1 MAEKQSFMPTLMND
15 QFLLSLIAGI
25 FVGGVSGYLGSLMLT
40 KRMALV
46 GDALGHVALPGM
58 GLALLLH
65 QNVSIGAFVFL
76 FLGILI
82 VWAFEVRTFLPTEL
96 LVGVVF
102 VTSLAVGFLIT
113 PEPELLEALFGDITR
128 VSLRAAIAAV
138 ILSVGTFFLLRRIYK
153 ELLLANISRD
163 LAKVQGIRIKANN
176 FLFLLSIAIVV
187 ALGIR
192 VTGSLLVGSLVII
205 PAAIARN
212 ISASLRGYAWWS
224 VFFGI
229 FGSVVGLFL
238 YRRTGLPAGPLI
250 IMVSAGCFLASLF
263 FRRQG

>member
-1 MAEKQSFMPTLMND
+1 MND
-15 QFLLSLIAGI
+15 QFFLSLLAGV

-40 KRMALV
+40 KRMVLV

-65 QNVSIGAFVFL
+65 QNVSIGAFIFL
-76 FLGILI
+76 FLGILC
-82 VWAFEVRTFLPTEL
+82 VWAFEVRTLLPTEL

-102 VTSLAVGFLIT
+102 VVSLAIGFLIT

-128 VSLRAAIAAV
+128 VSLRAAIASV
-138 ILSVGTFFLLRRIYK
+138 VLSVGVFLLLKKIYPQ
-153 ELLLANISRD
+153 LLLANISKD
-163 LAKVQGIRIKANN
+163 LAKVQGIRIKAND
-176 FLFLLSIAIVV
+176 FLFLLAIAIVV

-212 ISASLRGYAWWS
+212 MSRNLRGYTVWS
-224 VFFGI
+224 VI
-229 FGSVVGLFL
+229 FGVVCSLIGLLL

-250 IMVSAGCFLASLF
+250 ILVSGAFFLLSLA
-263 FRRQG
+263 FRRQN

>member
-1 MAEKQSFMPTLMND
+1 MLTVMND
-15 QFLLSLIAGI
+15 QFFLSLIAGI
-25 FVGGVSGYLGSLMLT
+25 FVGGVSGYLGSLMIT

-58 GLALLLH
+58 GLAILLH
-65 QNVSIGAFVFL
+65 QNVSLGAFIFL
-76 FLGILI
+76 FFGILI

-102 VTSLAVGFLIT
+102 VVSLAIGFLIT
-113 PEPELLEALFGDITR
+113 PEPELLEALFGDISR
-128 VSLRAAIAAV
+128 VSLRATIAAV
-138 ILSVGTFFLLRRIYK
+138 VLSLGTFLLLHRIYG
-153 ELLLANISRD
+153 ELLLANISKD
-163 LAKVQGIRIKANN
+163 LAKVQGVRVKVNN

-212 ISASLRGYAWWS
+212 ISGSLRGYVWWS
-224 VFFGI
+224 VFFGV

-238 YRRTGLPAGPLI
+238 YRQIGLPAGPLI
-250 IMVSAGCFLASLF
+250 ILVSGACFLISLF
-263 FRRQG
+263 FRRQS

>member
-1 MAEKQSFMPTLMND
+1 MLTLMSN
-15 QFLLSLIAGI
+15 QFLLSLIAGV
-25 FVGGVSGYLGSLMLT
+25 FVGGVSGYLGSLMIT

-76 FLGILI
+76 FFGVLI
-82 VWAFEVRTFLPTEL
+82 IWAFEVRTFLPTEL

-102 VTSLAVGFLIT
+102 VVSLAIGFLIT

-128 VSLRAAIAAV
+128 VSLRAVSAAV
-138 ILSVGTFFLLRRIYK
+138 ILSLGTFFLLQRIYSD
-153 ELLLANISRD
+153 LLLANISKD
-163 LAKVQGIRIKANN
+163 LAKVQGIRVKMNN

-192 VTGSLLVGSLVII
+192 ITGSLLVGSLVII

-212 ISASLRGYAWWS
+212 ISGSLHGYVWWS
-224 VFFGI
+224 IFFGV
-229 FGSVVGLFL
+229 FGSVIGLFL
-238 YRRTGLPAGPLI
+238 YRETGLPAGPLI
-250 IMVSAGCFLASLF
+250 ILVSGVCFLLSLF
-263 FRRQG
+263 FRRQS

>member
-1 MAEKQSFMPTLMND
+1 MND
-15 QFLLSLIAGI
+15 QFFLSLLAGV
-25 FVGGVSGYLGSLMLT
+25 FVGGISGYLGSLMLT

-58 GLALLLH
+58 GLAILLH

-76 FLGILI
+76 FLGILC
-82 VWAFEVRTFLPTEL
+82 VWAFEVRTLLPTEL
-96 LVGVVF
+96 LVGIVF
-102 VTSLAVGFLIT
+102 VVSLAVGFLIT

-128 VSLRAAIAAV
+128 VSLRAALASV
-138 ILSVGTFFLLRRIYK
+138 ILSIGVFFLLKKIYPQ
-153 ELLLANISRD
+153 LLLANISRD
-163 LAKVQGIRIKANN
+163 LAKVQGIKIKAND
-176 FLFLLSIAIVV
+176 FLFLFSIAVVV

-212 ISASLRGYAWWS
+212 VSRSLRGYTVWS
-224 VFFGI
+224 IACGVG
-229 FGSVVGLFL
+229 GSIVGLFL

-250 IMVSAGCFLASLF
+250 ILLSGAVFLLSLA

>member
-1 MAEKQSFMPTLMND
+1 MLTLMND
-15 QFLLSLIAGI
+15 QFFLSLIAGVC
-25 FVGGVSGYLGSLMLT
+25 VGGVSGYLGSLMLT

-46 GDALGHVALPGM
+46 GDALGHVALPGI
-58 GLALLLH
+58 GLALLFH
-65 QNVSIGAFVFL
+65 QNVSLGAFIFL
-76 FLGILI
+76 FFGVFII
-82 VWAFEVRTFLPTEL
+82 WAFEVRTFLPTEL

-113 PEPELLEALFGDITR
+113 PEPELLEALFGDISR
-128 VSLRAAIAAV
+128 VSFRAAVVAGV
-138 ILSVGTFFLLRRIYK
+138 LSLGIFFLLQRIYS
-153 ELLLANISRD
+153 ELLLANISKD
-163 LAKVQGIRIKANN
+163 LAKVQGISVKANN

-212 ISASLRGYAWWS
+212 VSRNLREYIWMS

-229 FGSVVGLFL
+229 VCTVIGLFL
-238 YRRTGLPAGPLI
+238 YRQTSLPAGPLI
-250 IMVSAGCFLASLF
+250 ILVSGTCFLASLF
-263 FRRQG
+263 FRRQD

>member
-1 MAEKQSFMPTLMND
+1 MLTVMND
-15 QFLLSLIAGI
+15 QFFLSLIAGI
-25 FVGGVSGYLGSLMLT
+25 FVGGVSGYLGSLMIT

-58 GLALLLH
+58 GLAILLH
-65 QNVSIGAFVFL
+65 QNVSLGAFIFL
-76 FLGILI
+76 FFGILV

-102 VTSLAVGFLIT
+102 VVSLAIGFLIT
-113 PEPELLEALFGDITR
+113 PEPELLEALFGDISR
-128 VSLRAAIAAV
+128 VSLRAAVAAV
-138 ILSVGTFFLLRRIYK
+138 VLSLGTFFLLHRIYG
-153 ELLLANISRD
+153 ELLLANISKD
-163 LAKVQGIRIKANN
+163 LAKVQGVRVKVNN

-212 ISASLRGYAWWS
+212 IGRNLHEYIGLS
-224 VFFGI
+224 VFFGVI
-229 FGSVVGLFL
+229 GSVVGLFL
-238 YRRTGLPAGPLI
+238 YRQTGLPAGPLI
-250 IMVSAGCFLASLF
+250 ILVSGVCFLISLV
-263 FRRQG
+263 FRRQS